1 MEYWTTREGK
11 QIRICGMTTQHIKNC
26 LRMIER
32 GVWNNDKKEKYESL
46 LQELRS
52 RGEQFLPVYIED
64 SEVCRW
70 GMFDSWE
77 DD

>member
-1 MEYWTTREGK
+1 MYWTTREGK
-11 QIRICGMTTQHIKNC
+11 QIRMRDMTTQHIKNC
-26 LRMIER
+26 LSMLER
-32 GVWNNDKKEKYESL
+32 GTFDQDKIETYDSL

-52 RGEQFLPVYIED
+52 RGEDWLPIYIED
-64 SEVCRW
+64 SEVCRL